1 MFLKYLARNLKT
13 YRAKSLKKKKTDRV
27 IFSEPAGFPPA
38 TIL

>member
-13 YRAKSLKKKKTDRV
+13 YRAKSLKKKTDRV